1 METNLPSPSFYFEL
15 LFQDEKIAFQ
25 EVSGISAE
33 LNVEEI
39 TPTEDHFKLNLRSGV
54 KHGNL
59 ILKRGM
65 LPSNSKFF
73 EWCKGILEGDLSN
86 AIQTHDVSVALLDSS
101 GGVLMKWTFHNA
113 WPIKWSVSDLKSLE
127 NNLLLES
134 KELTYN
140 YSERVSIN

>member
-1 METNLPSPSFYFEL
+1 MDTNLPSTSFYFEL

-39 TPTEDHFKLNLRSGV
+39 TPTEDHFKLKLSSEV

-59 ILKRGM
+59 ALKRGM

-73 EWCKGILEGDLSN
+73 EWCNGMLEGDLST
-86 AIQTHDVSVALLDSS
+86 AVQPHDVSVALLDSS
-101 GGVLMKWTFHNA
+101 GGVLMKWTFHRA
-113 WPIKWSVSDLKSLE
+113 WPVKLTVSDLKSQE
-127 NNLLLES
+127 NNLPIES
-134 KELTYN
+134 IELTYN
-140 YSERVSIN
+140 YFERVS

>member
-1 METNLPSPSFYFEL
+1 METNLPSTSFYFEL

-39 TPTEDHFKLNLRSGV
+39 TPTEDHFKHKLSSGV

-65 LPSNSKFF
+65 LPANSKFL
-73 EWCKGILEGDLSN
+73 EWCNGILEGDLST
-86 AIQTHDVSVALLDSS
+86 AIQPHDVSVALLDSS
-101 GGVLMKWTFHNA
+101 GGVLMKWTFHKA
-113 WPIKWSVSDLKSLE
+113 WPAKWTVSDLKSQE
-127 NNLLLES
+127 NNLPIES
-134 KELTYN
+134 IELTYN
-140 YSERVSIN
+140 YFERDSIN